1 MTNLFQ
7 SIGHMFQGFSGNT
20 WLGKVAIAS
29 GALLT
34 AYFTPIIGLL
44 VACFGCSVVDM
55 CYGIKVAAAQGKK
68 ITSKKNWKGTIIKI
82 KDEFLLILLAHLI
95 EYVLFG
101 ADATLWL
108 SGGIT
113 AIVTLTELWSILENL
128 NTLNPDGPWR
138 MLSKFLKKKGEEYT
152 GIDLDLNE
160 NSDSKSNNNEIIAD
174 DGSDNDMAAE
184 EL

>member
-7 SIGHMFQGFSGNT
+7 SIGHMFHSLSGNT
-20 WLGKVAIAS
+20 WLGKTAIA
-29 GALLT
+29 GVALLT
-34 AYFTPIIGLL
+34 GYFTPIVGLL
-44 VACFGCSVVDM
+44 VACFSCSVVDM
-55 CYGIKVAAAQGKK
+55 CYGIKVAMKQGQK
-68 ITSKKNWKGTIIKI
+68 ITSKKNWKGTLIKI
-82 KDEFLLILLAHLI
+82 KDEFALILLGHLI

-138 MLSKFLKKKGEEYT
+138 MLSKFLKAKGEEYT
-152 GIDLDLNE
+152 GIELDLNK
-160 NSDSKSNNNEIIAD
+160 NSDGNNN
-174 DGSDNDMAAE
+174 SVVAE

>member
-7 SIGHMFQGFSGNT
+7 SIGHMFHSLSGNT
-20 WLGKVAIAS
+20 WLGKVAIAG

-34 AYFTPIIGLL
+34 GYFTPIVGLL
-44 VACFGCSVVDM
+44 VACFSCSVVDM
-55 CYGIKVAAAQGKK
+55 CYGIKVAMKQGQK
-68 ITSKKNWKGTIIKI
+68 ITSKKNWKGTLIKI
-82 KDEFLLILLAHLI
+82 KDEFALILLGHLI

-138 MLSKFLKKKGEEYT
+138 MLSKFLKAKGEEYT
-152 GIDLDLNE
+152 GINLDLNE
-160 NSDSKSNNNEIIAD
+160 DSDGNSDNVV
-174 DGSDNDMAAE
+174 AE

>member
-7 SIGHMFQGFSGNT
+7 SIGHMFHGLSGNT

-55 CYGIKVAAAQGKK
+55 CYGIKVAMKQGQK
-68 ITSKKNWKGTIIKI
+68 ITSKKNWKGTLIKI
-82 KDEFLLILLAHLI
+82 KDEFALILLGHLI

-138 MLSKFLKKKGEEYT
+138 MLSKFLKAKGEEYT
-152 GIDLDLNE
+152 GIELDLNK
-160 NSDSKSNNNEIIAD
+160 DSYGNN
-174 DGSDNDMAAE
+174 DNMVAE

>member
-7 SIGHMFQGFSGNT
+7 SIGHMFHGLSGNT
-20 WLGKVAIAS
+20 WLGRVAIAG
-29 GALLT
+29 GALAT

-44 VACFGCSVVDM
+44 VACFSCSVVDM
-55 CYGIKVAAAQGKK
+55 CYGIKVAIKQGNK
-68 ITSKKNWKGTIIKI
+68 ITSKKNWKGTLVKI
-82 KDEFLLILLAHLI
+82 KDEFALILLAHVI
-95 EYVLFG
+95 EYVLLG

-138 MLSKFLKKKGEEYT
+138 MLSKFLKAKGEEYT
-152 GIDLDLNE
+152 GIELDLNKD
-160 NSDSKSNNNEIIAD
+160 SDGNNN
-174 DGSDNDMAAE
+174 SVAAE

>member
-1 MTNLFQ
+1 MTDLFQ
-7 SIGHMFQGFSGNT
+7 SMGHMFHSISCNT
-20 WLGKVAIAS
+20 WFGKVAIAG

-34 AYFTPIIGLL
+34 AYFTPIVGLL
-44 VACFGCSVVDM
+44 AACFSCSVVDM
-55 CYGIKVAAAQGKK
+55 CYGIKVAATQGKK
-68 ITSKKNWKGTIIKI
+68 ITSKKNWKGTLVKI
-82 KDEFLLILLAHLI
+82 KDEFALILLAHLI

-101 ADATLWL
+101 ADASVIL

-128 NTLNPDGPWR
+128 NTLNPDGPWK

-160 NSDSKSNNNEIIAD
+160 DSDGNSDNVV
-174 DGSDNDMAAE
+174 AE

>member
-1 MTNLFQ
+1 M
-7 SIGHMFQGFSGNT
+7 GHMFHSLSGNT
-20 WLGKVAIAS
+20 WFGKVAIAG

-34 AYFTPIIGLL
+34 AYFTPLVGLL
-44 VACFGCSVVDM
+44 LACFSCSVVDM
-55 CYGIKVAAAQGKK
+55 CYGIKVAIKKGKK
-68 ITSKKNWKGTIIKI
+68 ITSKKNWKGTLVKI
-82 KDEFLLILLAHLI
+82 KDEFALILLAHLI

-101 ADATLWL
+101 SDATLWL

-138 MLSKFLKKKGEEYT
+138 MLSKFLKAKGEEYT
-152 GIDLDLNE
+152 GIELDLNKD
-160 NSDSKSNNNEIIAD
+160 SDGNNN
-174 DGSDNDMAAE
+174 SVVAE

>member
-7 SIGHMFQGFSGNT
+7 SIGHMFHGLSGNT
-20 WLGKVAIAS
+20 WLGRVAIAG
-29 GALLT
+29 GALAT

-44 VACFGCSVVDM
+44 VACFSCSVVDM
-55 CYGIKVAAAQGKK
+55 CYGIKVAIKQGNK
-68 ITSKKNWKGTIIKI
+68 ITSKKNWKGTLVKI
-82 KDEFLLILLAHLI
+82 KDEFALILLAHVI
-95 EYVLFG
+95 EYVLLG

-138 MLSKFLKKKGEEYT
+138 MLSKFLKAKGEEYT
-152 GIDLDLNE
+152 GIELDLNK
-160 NSDSKSNNNEIIAD
+160 DSNGNND
-174 DGSDNDMAAE
+174 SVAAE

>member
-1 MTNLFQ
+1 
-7 SIGHMFQGFSGNT
+7 MFQGLSGNT
-20 WLGKVAIAS
+20 WLGKVAIAG

-44 VACFGCSVVDM
+44 AACFSCSVVDM
-55 CYGIKVAAAQGKK
+55 CYGIKVAARQGKK
-68 ITSKKNWKGTIIKI
+68 ITSKKNWKGTLIKI
-82 KDEFLLILLAHLI
+82 KDEFALILLGHLI
-95 EYVLFG
+95 EYVPFG
-101 ADATLWL
+101 AEATLWL

-138 MLSKFLKKKGEEYT
+138 ALSKFLKVKGEEYT
-152 GIDLDLNE
+152 GIELDLNE
-160 NSDSKSNNNEIIAD
+160 HGDSNDNS
-174 DGSDNDMAAE
+174 MVAE

>member
-1 MTNLFQ
+1 M
-7 SIGHMFQGFSGNT
+7 GHMFHGLSGNT
-20 WLGKVAIAS
+20 WYGKVAIAG

-34 AYFTPIIGLL
+34 AYFTPIVGLL
-44 VACFGCSVVDM
+44 VACFSCSVVDM
-55 CYGIKVAAAQGKK
+55 CYGIKVALKNGKK
-68 ITSKKNWKGTIIKI
+68 ITSKKNWKGTLVKI
-82 KDEFLLILLAHLI
+82 KDEFALILLAHLI

-101 ADATLWL
+101 ADATLFL

-138 MLSKFLKKKGEEYT
+138 MLSKFLKAKGEEYT
-152 GIDLDLNE
+152 GIELDLNK
-160 NSDSKSNNNEIIAD
+160 NSNGNNDSV
-174 DGSDNDMAAE
+174 AAE

>member
-1 MTNLFQ
+1 MTYLLQ
-7 SIGHMFQGFSGNT
+7 SIGHMFQGLSGNT
-20 WLGKVAIAS
+20 WLGKIAIAG
-29 GALLT
+29 GALAT

-55 CYGIKVAAAQGKK
+55 CYGIKVAAKQGKK

-101 ADATLWL
+101 ADVALWL

-152 GIDLDLNE
+152 GIDLDLNK
-160 NSDSKSNNNEIIAD
+160 DSNGNDSNNN
-174 DGSDNDMAAE
+174 SVVAE

>member
-7 SIGHMFQGFSGNT
+7 SIGHMFHGLSGNT
-20 WLGKVAIAS
+20 WFGKVAIAC
-29 GALLT
+29 GALL
-34 AYFTPIIGLL
+34 ASYFTPIVGLL
-44 VACFGCSVVDM
+44 IACFSCSVVDM
-55 CYGIKVAAAQGKK
+55 CYGINVAIKKGKK
-68 ITSKKNWKGTIIKI
+68 ITSRKNWKGTLIKI
-82 KDEFLLILLAHLI
+82 KDEFALILLAHLI

-101 ADATLWL
+101 ENATLYL

-138 MLSKFLKKKGEEYT
+138 MLGKFLKTKGEEYT
-152 GIDLDLNE
+152 GIELDLNKDL
-160 NSDSKSNNNEIIAD
+160 NGNNNIVV
-174 DGSDNDMAAE
+174 AE

>member
-1 MTNLFQ
+1 M
-7 SIGHMFQGFSGNT
+7 
-20 WLGKVAIAS
+20 
-29 GALLT
+29 
-34 AYFTPIIGLL
+34 
-44 VACFGCSVVDM
+44 
-55 CYGIKVAAAQGKK
+55 
-68 ITSKKNWKGTIIKI
+68 
-82 KDEFLLILLAHLI
+82 AHLI

-101 ADATLWL
+101 PDASVIL

-128 NTLNPDGPWR
+128 NTLNPDGPWK

-160 NSDSKSNNNEIIAD
+160 DSDGNSDNVV
-174 DGSDNDMAAE
+174 AE

>member
-7 SIGHMFQGFSGNT
+7 SIGHMFHSLSGNT
-20 WLGKVAIAS
+20 LLGKAAIA
-29 GALLT
+29 GVALLT
-34 AYFTPIIGLL
+34 GYFTPIVGLL
-44 VACFGCSVVDM
+44 VACFSCSVVDM
-55 CYGIKVAAAQGKK
+55 CYGIKVAMKQGQK
-68 ITSKKNWKGTIIKI
+68 ITSKKNWKGTLIKI
-82 KDEFLLILLAHLI
+82 KDEFALILLGHLI

-138 MLSKFLKKKGEEYT
+138 MLSKFLKAKGEEYT
-152 GIDLDLNE
+152 GIELDLNK
-160 NSDSKSNNNEIIAD
+160 NSNGNN
-174 DGSDNDMAAE
+174 DNMVAE

>member
-7 SIGHMFQGFSGNT
+7 SIGHMFHSLSGNT
-20 WLGKVAIAS
+20 WLGKAAIA
-29 GALLT
+29 GVALLT
-34 AYFTPIIGLL
+34 GYFTPIVGLL
-44 VACFGCSVVDM
+44 VACFSCSVVDM
-55 CYGIKVAAAQGKK
+55 CYGIKVAMKQGQK
-68 ITSKKNWKGTIIKI
+68 ITSKKNWKGTLIKI
-82 KDEFLLILLAHLI
+82 KDEFALILLGHLI

-138 MLSKFLKKKGEEYT
+138 MLSKFLKAKGEEYT
-152 GIDLDLNE
+152 GIELDLNK
-160 NSDSKSNNNEIIAD
+160 NSDGNNN
-174 DGSDNDMAAE
+174 SMVAE
-184 EL
+184 KL

>member
-1 MTNLFQ
+1 M
-7 SIGHMFQGFSGNT
+7 GHMFHSLSGNT
-20 WLGKVAIAS
+20 WLGKVAIAG

-34 AYFTPIIGLL
+34 AYFTPIVGLL
-44 VACFGCSVVDM
+44 AACFTCSVVDM
-55 CYGIKVAAAQGKK
+55 CYGIKVAAKQGQK
-68 ITSKKNWKGTIIKI
+68 ITSKKNWKGTLIKI
-82 KDEFLLILLAHLI
+82 KDEFALILLAHLI

-101 ADATLWL
+101 ADAQVIL

-138 MLSKFLKKKGEEYT
+138 ALSRFLKQKGEEYT
-152 GIDLDLNE
+152 GIELDLNK
-160 NSDSKSNNNEIIAD
+160 DSNGNNN
-174 DGSDNDMAAE
+174 NVVAE

>member
-1 MTNLFQ
+1 
-7 SIGHMFQGFSGNT
+7 MFHSLSGNT
-20 WLGKVAIAS
+20 WLGKAAIAG

-34 AYFTPIIGLL
+34 GYFTPIVGLL
-44 VACFGCSVVDM
+44 VACFSCSVVDM
-55 CYGIKVAAAQGKK
+55 CYGIKVAMKQGQK
-68 ITSKKNWKGTIIKI
+68 ITSKKNWKGTLIKI
-82 KDEFLLILLAHLI
+82 KDEFALILLGHLI

-138 MLSKFLKKKGEEYT
+138 MLSKFLKAKGEEYT
-152 GIDLDLNE
+152 GIELDLNKD
-160 NSDSKSNNNEIIAD
+160 SDGNN
-174 DGSDNDMAAE
+174 DNMVAE

>member
-1 MTNLFQ
+1 M
-7 SIGHMFQGFSGNT
+7 GHMFHGLSGNT
-20 WLGKVAIAS
+20 WYGKVAIAG

-44 VACFGCSVVDM
+44 AACFSCSVVDM
-55 CYGIKVAAAQGKK
+55 YYGIKVALKNGKK
-68 ITSKKNWKGTIIKI
+68 ITSKKNWKGTLVKI
-82 KDEFLLILLAHLI
+82 KDEFALILLAHLI

-101 ADATLWL
+101 ADATLFL

-138 MLSKFLKKKGEEYT
+138 MLSKFLKAKGEEYT
-152 GIDLDLNE
+152 GIELDLNK
-160 NSDSKSNNNEIIAD
+160 NSNGNN
-174 DGSDNDMAAE
+174 DNMVAE

>member
-1 MTNLFQ
+1 MTDLFQ
-7 SIGHMFQGFSGNT
+7 SMGHMFHGLSGNT
-20 WLGKVAIAS
+20 WFGKIAIAG

-34 AYFTPIIGLL
+34 AYFTPIVGLL
-44 VACFGCSVVDM
+44 AACFSCSVVDM
-55 CYGIKVAAAQGKK
+55 CYGIKVAATQGKK
-68 ITSKKNWKGTIIKI
+68 ITSKKNWKGTLIKI
-82 KDEFLLILLAHLI
+82 KDEFALILLAHLI

-101 ADATLWL
+101 PDASVIL

-128 NTLNPDGPWR
+128 NTLNPDGPWK

-152 GIDLDLNE
+152 GINLDLNE
-160 NSDSKSNNNEIIAD
+160 DSDGNSDNVV
-174 DGSDNDMAAE
+174 AE

>member
-1 MTNLFQ
+1 MQLLQ
-7 SIGHMFQGFSGNT
+7 SIGHMFQGLSANT
-20 WLGKVAIAS
+20 TLGKIAIAG
-29 GALLT
+29 GALL
-34 AYFTPIIGLL
+34 AGYFTPIVGLL

-55 CYGIKVAAAQGKK
+55 CYGIKVAIKQGKR
-68 ITSKKNWKGTIIKI
+68 ITSKKNWKGTLVKI
-82 KDEFLLILLAHLI
+82 KDEFALILLAHVI

-101 ADATLWL
+101 AEATLWL

-138 MLSKFLKKKGEEYT
+138 MLSKFLKAKGEEYT
-152 GIDLDLNE
+152 GIELDLNKD
-160 NSDSKSNNNEIIAD
+160 SDGNNN
-174 DGSDNDMAAE
+174 SVSAE

>member
-7 SIGHMFQGFSGNT
+7 SIGHMFHGLSGNT
-20 WLGKVAIAS
+20 WLGRVAIAG
-29 GALLT
+29 GALAT

-44 VACFGCSVVDM
+44 VACFSCSVVDM
-55 CYGIKVAAAQGKK
+55 CYGIKVAIKQGNK
-68 ITSKKNWKGTIIKI
+68 ITSKKNWKGTLVKI
-82 KDEFLLILLAHLI
+82 KDEFALILLAHVI
-95 EYVLFG
+95 EYVLLG

-138 MLSKFLKKKGEEYT
+138 LLSKFLKAKGEEYT
-152 GIDLDLNE
+152 GIELDLNK
-160 NSDSKSNNNEIIAD
+160 DSNGNND
-174 DGSDNDMAAE
+174 SVAAE

>member
-1 MTNLFQ
+1 
-7 SIGHMFQGFSGNT
+7 MFHSLSGNT
-20 WLGKVAIAS
+20 WLGKVAIAG

-34 AYFTPIIGLL
+34 GYFTPIVGLL
-44 VACFGCSVVDM
+44 VACFSCSVVDM
-55 CYGIKVAAAQGKK
+55 CYGIKVAMKQGQK
-68 ITSKKNWKGTIIKI
+68 ITSKKNWKGTLIKI
-82 KDEFLLILLAHLI
+82 KDEFALILLGHLI

-138 MLSKFLKKKGEEYT
+138 MLSKFLKAKGEEYT
-152 GIDLDLNE
+152 GIELDLNK
-160 NSDSKSNNNEIIAD
+160 NSDGNNN
-174 DGSDNDMAAE
+174 SMVAE
-184 EL
+184 KL